1 MPEDVTDMGHGGG
14 SLMSINNFVL
24 KIFSA
29 LYILNGITKVREA
42 DENHED
48 HDVPNNN
55 TCHNTNLVEIKL
67 PKKF

>member
-1 MPEDVTDMGHGGG
+1 VSEDVTDVGQGGG
-14 SLMSINNFVL
+14 SIKSKNNLVP

-29 LYILNGITKVREA
+29 LYLNGFTRVREA

-55 TCHNTNLVEIKL
+55 TCHKTNLVEIKL